1 MIILDTN
8 ILSEFSKPRMDVNVS
23 RWFERQDIASLSLC
37 TIVVMEQVYGAE
49 LFLKRSGSD
58 RYYHVFERLA
68 RERFQNRVIE
78 WTIEAAS
85 LTGQLRARRESIG
98 RAMSVQDAMIAAICL
113 SSDATLAT
121 RNTKDFAGLDL
132 RLLNPFEEPTAN
144 H

>member
-1 MIILDTN
+1 MIVLDTN
-8 ILSEFSKPRMDVNVS
+8 VISELVKIDLDDNVR
-23 RWFERQDIASLSLC
+23 RWMQRQPSADLYLC
-37 TIVVMEQVYGAE
+37 DIVVMEQSFGAE
-49 LFLKRSGSD
+49 RFVLRTGSD
-58 RYYHVFERLA
+58 KYLRKLDDTVS
-68 RERFQNRVIE
+68 RFQGRILGFSHADA
-78 WTIEAAS
+78 ISA
-85 LTGQLRARRESIG
+85 GQLRAHRESTG